1 MLKNT
6 SVKKCGPKKII
17 LRIDLLSLIVPTTPA
32 RALLSAA
39 RLRNRT
45 VPPEDRPPFHHHQK
59 SYFFLEKNFFFNK
72 TFNNIFCIFFIIE
85 IIFDKIFHSIF
96 ISIFT
101 AENRAIFLRE
111 FWRRES
117 FDEDTFGRRFW
128 RKIKNRKYENFCPSI
143 IIGTDFWIFETLLV
157 FREII
162 IFIKQKYN
170 KLIKKYFEFGAK
182 MKQIAAGFFYIPSNF
197 WRKIYKWFLSWFSKI
212 FWAKFK
218 NENYSRFFYIP
229 CAEF

>member
-1 MLKNT
+1 VLKNT

-143 IIGTDFWIFETLLV
+143 IIGTDFWIFETL
-157 FREII
+157 FREKF
-162 IFIKQKYN
+162 IFIKKKCIKNILNLAPKRN
-170 KLIKKYFEFGAK
+170 KKFGVKFE
-182 MKQIAAGFFYIPSNF
+182 
-197 WRKIYKWFLSWFSKI
+197 
-212 FWAKFK
+212 
-218 NENYSRFFYIP
+218 NENCSRIFLYFK
-229 CAEF
+229 EFLAAI